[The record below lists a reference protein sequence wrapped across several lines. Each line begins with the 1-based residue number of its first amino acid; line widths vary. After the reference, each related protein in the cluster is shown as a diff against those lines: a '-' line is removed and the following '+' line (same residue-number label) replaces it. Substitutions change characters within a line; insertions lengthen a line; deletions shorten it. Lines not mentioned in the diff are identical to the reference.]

1 MHGHGIIIFA
11 AHACLLAQSGAH
23 PPCEFR
29 EIACLQKTAE
39 CMCIVLPVNLIIPFR
54 NQIVQRAPRDHSRKL
69 HRGLAERNT
78 AVHAS
83 GPLLLLLLER
93 EMFMELI
100 PVFDALLR
108 VLRNRIDPV
117 IFQKS
122 RRLPHLPVLSS
133 YTHIWQ
139 AAQTTQAACPLRLPL
154 CHDVCFIL
162 VAASFPS

>member
-1 MHGHGIIIFA
+1 MID
-11 AHACLLAQSGAH
+11 Q
-23 PPCEFR
+23 
-29 EIACLQKTAE
+29 
-39 CMCIVLPVNLIIPFR
+39 IIPLR
-54 NQIVQRAPRDHSRKL
+54 AQIMQRAAARHASEHHAR
-69 HRGLAERNT
+69 LAERNT

-100 PVFDALLR
+100 PVFDAFLR